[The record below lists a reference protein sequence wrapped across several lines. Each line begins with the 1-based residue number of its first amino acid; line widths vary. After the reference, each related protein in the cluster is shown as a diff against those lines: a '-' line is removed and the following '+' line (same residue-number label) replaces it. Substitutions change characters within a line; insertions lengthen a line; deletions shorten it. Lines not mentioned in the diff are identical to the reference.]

1 MLAVVDIPT
10 MAMVGAFCL
19 TVARVPEIGAVDHV
33 MSIRRAA
40 ARRRDVGEAR
50 LGLGRRQ
57 YGYPSACDPEMGNQL
72 LR

>member
-33 MSIRRAA
+33 MSIRCTVVPAA
-40 ARRRDVGEAR
+40 GTFEWQARPRRRQHGH
-50 LGLGRRQ
+50 
-57 YGYPSACDPEMGNQL
+57 PSACDPEMGNQL